1 MPLYGR
7 NVYSW
12 KVSGLHKVDAQK
24 AGEEF
29 EKLTDADK
37 NLSPE
42 KVVEAS
48 RSEDAVL
55 HGEFEWND
63 EAAAEKYR
71 VEQARSLIRNL
82 MVTVVEPESNTP
94 VETRAFV
101 HIAQDYHPIQ
111 TVIKSQTEMETLL
124 ATALRDAET
133 FRNKYATLKFLES
146 VLNDMEQAENR
157 IREEIKHTEE
167 RRIANKQSVTST
179 HI

>member
-1 MPLYGR
+1 MSLYGR

-24 AGEEF
+24 AGEEL

-63 EAAAEKYR
+63 ETAAEKYR

-82 MVTVVEPESNTP
+82 TVKVIEPESKTP

-101 HIAQDYHPIQ
+101 HIAQDYRPIH
-111 TVIKSQTEMETLL
+111 TVIKSQTEMEILL

-133 FRNKYATLKFLES
+133 FRSKYATLTFLKP
-146 VLNDMEQAENR
+146 VLNDMEQAENK
-157 IREEIKHTEE
+157 IKEEIKRSEHRTTGKQTEAVAS
-167 RRIANKQSVTST
+167 I
-179 HI
+179 

>member
-1 MPLYGR
+1 MSLYGR

-12 KVSGLHKVDAQK
+12 KVNGLHKVDAQK
-24 AGEEF
+24 AGEEL

-55 HGEFEWND
+55 HNEFEWND
-63 EAAAEKYR
+63 ETAAEKYR
-71 VEQARSLIRNL
+71 VEQARALIRNL
-82 MVTVVEPESNTP
+82 TVTVIEPESKTP

-101 HIAQDYHPIQ
+101 HISSDYRPIH
-111 TVIKSQTEMETLL
+111 TVIKSQTEMEILL
-124 ATALRDAET
+124 ASALRDAET
-133 FRNKYATLKFLES
+133 FRNKYSVLKFLNP

-157 IREEIKHTEE
+157 IKEEIKHSEHRTTGKHTE
-167 RRIANKQSVTST
+167 SVAS
-179 HI
+179 I